1 MKRLAVS
8 ALVFALLAAIAPV
21 AHTDTAKLSLVR
33 VLVTSDAQA
42 EYLLNNFDTSENNSP
57 GQIELVMWPGDRAEL
72 DQLGYRYYVVTE
84 DLVAR
89 DAALNDVAH
98 PLQHLPGPDYSDYR
112 HLTDYNNE
120 MAELAKKNPSMV
132 KLFEMNQLSL
142 EGRTVYGLEIA
153 TDVKRDDGRPIFYV
167 DGVHHAR
174 EWPASEF
181 TMMYAHYLLEKF
193 GKDPQITSLLNKA
206 RVIIVPIVN
215 VDGFNYSRESVTGVT
230 QGARDATQ
238 NLGAVN
244 GFEGYWRK
252 NRRSLT
258 GVTVPAAQANPD
270 AFGVDN
276 NRNYAYLWGDQ
287 NGGSANEQYDQT
299 YRGEA
304 PFSEPESANVRD
316 IILGRNVTG
325 IITNHTVQA
334 SVLRTGGGLAPDD
347 ATLVKIGDVMAKLLG
362 FQNNATV
369 GYPVTGS
376 TDDWA
381 YAAMGSLGFTIEH
394 GGSGFHCAYAECVGT
409 PTDRTMKAF
418 NVMFEVAANPK
429 YHSVLKGQVAGGAA
443 KLTLTKTFKTPLS
456 DGNPLGEK
464 FIVEKLKW
472 SLATD
477 KDGSFEWHVTPSTRP
492 YEKKA
497 ESYTLTISQGGK
509 TRTVDVFVKRGQ
521 ILNLGKV

>member
-299 YRGEA
+299 YR
-304 PFSEPESANVRD
+304 
-316 IILGRNVTG
+316 
-325 IITNHTVQA
+325 
-334 SVLRTGGGLAPDD
+334 
-347 ATLVKIGDVMAKLLG
+347 
-362 FQNNATV
+362 
-369 GYPVTGS
+369 
-376 TDDWA
+376 
-381 YAAMGSLGFTIEH
+381 
-394 GGSGFHCAYAECVGT
+394 
-409 PTDRTMKAF
+409 
-418 NVMFEVAANPK
+418 
-429 YHSVLKGQVAGGAA
+429 
-443 KLTLTKTFKTPLS
+443 
-456 DGNPLGEK
+456 
-464 FIVEKLKW
+464 
-472 SLATD
+472 
-477 KDGSFEWHVTPSTRP
+477 
-492 YEKKA
+492 
-497 ESYTLTISQGGK
+497 
-509 TRTVDVFVKRGQ
+509 
-521 ILNLGKV
+521 